1 MTPSDEELVRRHL
14 AGDRDAFPELL
25 RRHELR
31 VYNIALRMTGR
42 PEDARDATQE
52 AFLSVWRRLGSFRG
66 DAKFSTWLHR
76 IAVNAANDLL
86 RKRSRT
92 PVPAEE
98 TIEALAE
105 RPGSGDVAGDV
116 AFEEDVRRA
125 LQEVPEEHRA
135 VLVLHDVHDLDF
147 DEIAAVLGIP
157 SGTAKSR
164 LHRGRLALARAL
176 GEPSA
181 RREASNP

>member
-1 MTPSDEELVRRHL
+1 M
-14 AGDRDAFPELL
+14 
-25 RRHELR
+25 
-31 VYNIALRMTGR
+31 
-42 PEDARDATQE
+42 
-52 AFLSVWRRLGSFRG
+52 
-66 DAKFSTWLHR
+66 
-76 IAVNAANDLL
+76 
-86 RKRSRT
+86 
-92 PVPAEE
+92 
-98 TIEALAE
+98 
-105 RPGSGDVAGDV
+105 AGDV

>member
-1 MTPSDEELVRRHL
+1 MSARITRAPSATKRRTVAAPLVSIASIGTQL
-14 AGDRDAFPELL
+14 TEAFAGLDRIREILDMPTESD
-25 RRHELR
+25 
-31 VYNIALRMTGR
+31 
-42 PEDARDATQE
+42 EDARRAEVD
-52 AFLSVWRRLGSFRG
+52 RL
-66 DAKFSTWLHR
+66 
-76 IAVNAANDLL
+76 
-86 RKRSRT
+86 
-92 PVPAEE
+92 
-98 TIEALAE
+98 
-105 RPGSGDVAGDV
+105 AGDV

-147 DEIAAVLGIP
+147 DEIAAVLDIP

>member
-1 MTPSDEELVRRHL
+1 MTPSDEDLVRRHL

-52 AFLSVWRRLGSFRG
+52 AFLSVWKRLGSFRG

-116 AFEEDVRRA
+116 AFEVGDVTTVRLPPNVNTPLPVSMRE
-125 LQEVPEEHRA
+125 LYPTPTLIVSVPLATTTSERLLRSSRPELSSVNVGA
-135 VLVLHDVHDLDF
+135 VGPLND
-147 DEIAAVLGIP
+147 
-157 SGTAKSR
+157 
-164 LHRGRLALARAL
+164 
-176 GEPSA
+176 SA
-181 RREASNP
+181 I